1 LAFFRAARIFLCWL
15 KMPKSFFGFA
25 VRALIGH
32 EAAGRP
38 TMTLTTLLTYAF
50 ALFIAAAIPGP
61 GMTAIVARA
70 LGSGF
75 RPTFFM
81 GLGLILGDLVY
92 LTAVIL
98 GLAIVAQNFT
108 TPFLIIRYAGAVY
121 LFYIAYKLW
130 TAGLLPQE
138 IVAARAPGFG
148 AAFLSGLLVTLGNP
162 KTMLFYIALVPSL
175 LPLSAIGMI
184 DYLLLIGLTF
194 TVLMAVLIPY
204 ILLAAQARH
213 LLKRPSALKL
223 LNRGAAGI
231 LAGTAVYIATR
242 PT

>member
-1 LAFFRAARIFLCWL
+1 
-15 KMPKSFFGFA
+15 
-25 VRALIGH
+25 
-32 EAAGRP
+32 
-38 TMTLTTLLTYAF
+38 MTLATIIAYCG

-81 GLGLILGDLVY
+81 GLGLILGDIVY

-98 GLAIVAQNFT
+98 GLAIVAKTFT
-108 TPFLIIRYAGAVY
+108 TVFLVIKFIGAAY
-121 LFYIAYKLW
+121 LVYIAYKLW
-130 TAGLLPQE
+130 TAGLLSQTVTADTE
-138 IVAARAPGFG
+138 NRAGRS
-148 AAFLSGLLVTLGNP
+148 FLSGLLVTLGNP
-162 KTMLFYIALVPSL
+162 KTMLFYIALAPSL
-175 LPLSAIGMI
+175 LPLGDIGLF

-231 LAGTAVYIATR
+231 LAGTAAYIAAR
-242 PT
+242 PV

>member
-1 LAFFRAARIFLCWL
+1 
-15 KMPKSFFGFA
+15 
-25 VRALIGH
+25 
-32 EAAGRP
+32 
-38 TMTLTTLLTYAF
+38 MTLATIIAYCG

-81 GLGLILGDLVY
+81 GLGLILGDIVY

-98 GLAIVAQNFT
+98 GLAIVAKTFT
-108 TPFLIIRYAGAVY
+108 TVFLVIKFVGAAY
-121 LFYIAYKLW
+121 LVYIAYKLW
-130 TAGLLPQE
+130 TAGLLSQSVTADTE
-138 IVAARAPGFG
+138 NRAGRS
-148 AAFLSGLLVTLGNP
+148 FLSGLLVTLGNP
-162 KTMLFYIALVPSL
+162 KTMLFYIALAPSL
-175 LPLSAIGMI
+175 LPLSAIGLF

-194 TVLMAVLIPY
+194 AVLMAVLIPY

-231 LAGTAVYIATR
+231 LAGTAAYIAAR
-242 PT
+242 PA

>member
-1 LAFFRAARIFLCWL
+1 
-15 KMPKSFFGFA
+15 
-25 VRALIGH
+25 
-32 EAAGRP
+32 
-38 TMTLTTLLTYAF
+38 MTVATIIAYCG

-81 GLGLILGDLVY
+81 GLGLILGDIVY

-98 GLAIVAQNFT
+98 GLAIVAKTFT
-108 TPFLIIRYAGAVY
+108 TIFLVIKFIGAAY
-121 LFYIAYKLW
+121 LVYIAYKLW
-130 TAGLLPQE
+130 TAGLLSQSVTADRE
-138 IVAARAPGFG
+138 SRAGRS
-148 AAFLSGLLVTLGNP
+148 FLSGLLVTLGNP

-175 LPLSAIGMI
+175 LPLGAIGLI

-194 TVLMAVLIPY
+194 AVLMAVLIPY

-213 LLKRPSALKL
+213 LMKRPSALKL

-231 LAGTAVYIATR
+231 LAGTAAYIAAR
-242 PT
+242 PV